1 MKEGSVA
8 SAVGIK
14 PEDII
19 LEIDGEG
26 IGGYESFE
34 RTLNKKN
41 INGNVMLTI
50 VSKNEKSQVNYLV
63 DAYPV
68 PYYI

>member
-1 MKEGSVA
+1 MKEGSVVA
-8 SAVGIK
+8 AAGIK

-26 IGGYESFE
+26 IGGYESIE

-50 VSKNEKSQVNYLV
+50 VSKNEKSQVN
-63 DAYPV
+63 
-68 PYYI
+68 